1 MMRMDAFYAHSQ
13 ETLDYLKEKYRNDI
27 LKANEEFVQ
36 FKIGI
41 SKEVPRALHYELYEG
56 KMQLH
61 FEWGALGREWF
72 GLRKYLYEQTKFF
85 DEVSW
90 DKWQDRDKTRAIL
103 NWEIDSFDSLDRAV
117 GRLRS
122 LFDDL
127 MQMYFRTDRYEEKE
141 EEEQKSLD
149 WPKAEMPHLEIDL
162 QEDSNQPV
170 SLYDLSLLEVF
181 NLDLHIPPYQ
191 RTYCWDKKN
200 VLRLLRDV
208 FGAVGE
214 YRLGSLILQRKSDKY
229 EIIDGQQRLTTLAML
244 FHGMGVEG
252 ICLLE
257 QGFRSKESRDY
268 IAYNKYL
275 INTFLSGRTPLGAEE
290 INNMMERLT
299 FSVLVLHES
308 SLSLAY
314 TFFSNQN
321 SKGKPLSDYDLLKAH
336 HLRFI
341 GDEKEQMDKVVRWNE
356 MQLDSQRK
364 HEEKTYVQTLDK
376 YLFRLRKWLFCE
388 DWSER
393 EPFRIKNE
401 YEASDSLPGLEVVS
415 VFSPEKSPYFEA
427 IRGGRYFFDYVDHFV
442 SVYNSFTD
450 TPVFKIVHQGL
461 YGESHWQYGELIESL
476 LYAYYLKYGD
486 TYLAEAAVLLSRAVS
501 TVRLNGRKAN
511 FERSLAEIGEL
522 RIAARIESSGTPTI
536 LFSYLERIISEN
548 REDVGGYKILL
559 RYKGQLSR
567 LLQKLCSLVTLNSV
581 KTLACYDEIS

>member
-1 MMRMDAFYAHSQ
+1 MHMEAFSAHSQ

-41 SKEVPRALHYELYEG
+41 SKKVPSVLHYELCEG

-61 FEWGALGREWF
+61 FEWGAWGGEWF
-72 GLRKYLYEQTKFF
+72 GLRKYLYEQTKYFY
-85 DEVSW
+85 DVSW

-103 NWEIDSFDSLDRAV
+103 NWKIDSLDSLDRAI
-117 GRLRS
+117 GRMRS

-141 EEEQKSLD
+141 AEEQKSLN
-149 WPKAEMPHLEIDL
+149 WPKADLPHLEMDL

-181 NLDLHIPPYQ
+181 NLDLLIPPYQ

-244 FHGMGVEG
+244 FHGMGVDG
-252 ICLLE
+252 IGLLK

-275 INTFLSGRTPLGAEE
+275 INTFLAGRTPLGTEE
-290 INNMMERLT
+290 ISKKMERLT
-299 FSVLVLHES
+299 FSVLVLNEG

-341 GDEKEQMDKVVRWNE
+341 GDEKEQNDKVVRWNE

-364 HEEKTYVQTLDK
+364 HEEKSYVQTLDK

-401 YEASDSLPGLEVVS
+401 YEASESLPDVKVES
-415 VFSPEKSPYFEA
+415 VFSEKSPYFEA
-427 IRGGRYFFDYVDHFV
+427 IRGGAYFFDYVDHFV
-442 SVYNSFTD
+442 EVYKQFTD
-450 TPVFKIVHQGL
+450 TPVFKILHQGL

-486 TYLAEAAVLLSRAVS
+486 TYLAEAAVLLARAVS
-501 TVRLNGRKAN
+501 IVRLNGRKAN
-511 FERSLAEIGEL
+511 YERSLAEIGEL
-522 RIAARIESSGTPTI
+522 RIAARIESSGTPAI
-536 LFSYLERIISEN
+536 LFSHLERIISEN
-548 REDVGGYKILL
+548 REDVGGYKILQ

-567 LLQKLCSLVTLNSV
+567 LLQKLSSLVTLNSV
-581 KTLACYDEIS
+581 KILACYDEIS

>member
-1 MMRMDAFYAHSQ
+1 MPMEAFSAHSQ
-13 ETLDYLKEKYRNDI
+13 ATLDYLKEKYRDDI

-41 SKEVPRALHYELYEG
+41 SKKVPPALHYELYEG

-61 FEWGALGREWF
+61 FEWGALGGEWF
-72 GLRKYLYEQTKFF
+72 GLRRFLYDRTQYFE
-85 DEVSW
+85 DVSW
-90 DKWQDRDKTRAIL
+90 DEWQNRDKTRAIL
-103 NWEIDSFDSLDRAV
+103 NWKIDSFDSLDCAI
-117 GRLRS
+117 GRMRS

-141 EEEQKSLD
+141 AEEQKSLN
-149 WPKAEMPHLEIDL
+149 WPKADLPHLEMDL

-181 NLDLHIPPYQ
+181 NLDLLIPPYQ

-229 EIIDGQQRLTTLAML
+229 EIIDGQQRLTTLAIL
-244 FHGMGVEG
+244 FHGMGVDG
-252 ICLLE
+252 IGLLK
-257 QGFRSKESRDY
+257 QGFRSQESRDY

-275 INTFLSGRTPLGAEE
+275 INTFLAGRTPLGIEE
-290 INNMMERLT
+290 ISKKMERLT
-299 FSVLVLHES
+299 FSVLVLNEG

-341 GDEKEQMDKVVRWNE
+341 GGEKEQNDKVVRWNE

-364 HEEKTYVQTLDK
+364 HEEKSYVQTLDK

-401 YEASDSLPGLEVVS
+401 YEASESLPDVKVES
-415 VFSPEKSPYFEA
+415 VFSENSPYFEA
-427 IRGGRYFFDYVDHFV
+427 IRGGAYFFDDVDHV
-442 SVYNSFTD
+442 VEVYNKYTD
-450 TPVFKIVHQGL
+450 TPVFKILHQGL

-522 RIAARIESSGTPTI
+522 RIAARIESSGTSAI
-536 LFSYLERIISEN
+536 LFSYLESIISEN
-548 REDVGGYKILL
+548 REDVGGYKILQ

-567 LLQKLCSLVTLNSV
+567 LLQKLSSLVTLNSV

>member
-1 MMRMDAFYAHSQ
+1 MPMEAFSAHSQ
-13 ETLDYLKEKYRNDI
+13 ATLDYLKEKYRDVI

-36 FKIGI
+36 FRIGI
-41 SKEVPRALHYELYEG
+41 PRDDVPPALHYELYEG
-56 KMQLH
+56 KVQLH

-72 GLRKYLYEQTKFF
+72 GLRRYLYERTQYFE
-85 DEVSW
+85 DISW
-90 DKWQDRDKTRAIL
+90 DEWQNRDKTRAIL
-103 NWEIDSFDSLDRAV
+103 NRKIDSLDALDLAI
-117 GRLRS
+117 GRMRS

-127 MQMYFRTDRYEEKE
+127 TQMYFRVGRYEEKE
-141 EEEQKSLD
+141 AEEQKSIS
-149 WPKAEMPHLEIDL
+149 WPKKGLEPREVRLEKDP
-162 QEDSNQPV
+162 DQPV

-181 NLDLHIPPYQ
+181 NLDLRIPPYQ

-200 VLRLLRDV
+200 VLRLVRDV
-208 FGAVGE
+208 FGANRE
-214 YRLGSLILQRKSDKY
+214 YRLGSLILQRKSEGY
-229 EIIDGQQRLTTLAML
+229 EIIDGQQRLATLAML
-244 FHGMGVEG
+244 FRGMGVDG
-252 ICLLE
+252 IRLLK
-257 QGFRSKESRDY
+257 QGFQSKESRDF

-290 INNMMERLT
+290 VIQMMECLT
-299 FSVLVLHES
+299 FSVLVLNEG

-341 GDEKEQMDKVVRWNE
+341 GDETEQSEKVVRWNG
-356 MQLDSQRK
+356 MLLDSQRK

-401 YEASDSLPGLEVVS
+401 YEASESLPDVKVES
-415 VFSPEKSPYFEA
+415 FFSKKSPYFEA
-427 IRGGRYFFDYVDHFV
+427 IRGGAYFFDYVDHFV
-442 SVYNSFTD
+442 AEYKQFTD
-450 TPVFKIVHQGL
+450 TPVFKILHQGL

-501 TVRLNGRKAN
+501 IVRLNGRKAN
-511 FERSLAEIGEL
+511 YERSLAEIGEL
-522 RIAARIESSGTPTI
+522 RIAARIESSGTPAI
-536 LFSYLERIISEN
+536 LFSHLERIISEN
-548 REDVGGYKILL
+548 RVDVGGYKILQ
-559 RYKGQLSR
+559 RYKIQLSHM
-567 LLQKLCSLVTLNSV
+567 LKELCKNVDLNSV
-581 KTLACYDEIS
+581 KSYDRFDEIS

>member
-1 MMRMDAFYAHSQ
+1 MHMEAFSAHSQ

-41 SKEVPRALHYELYEG
+41 SKEVPRALHYELYEE

-61 FEWGALGREWF
+61 FEWGAWGGEWF
-72 GLRKYLYEQTKFF
+72 GLRHYLYEQTKHFE
-85 DEVSW
+85 DVSW
-90 DKWQDRDKTRAIL
+90 DKWQDHDKTRAIL
-103 NWEIDSFDSLDRAV
+103 NWKIDSFDSLDRAI
-117 GRLRS
+117 GRMRS

-141 EEEQKSLD
+141 AEEQKSLN
-149 WPKAEMPHLEIDL
+149 WPKADLPHLEMDL

-181 NLDLHIPPYQ
+181 NLDLLIPPYQ

-244 FHGMGVEG
+244 FHGMGVDG
-252 ICLLE
+252 IGLLK

-275 INTFLSGRTPLGAEE
+275 INTFLAGRTPLGTEE
-290 INNMMERLT
+290 ISKKMERLT
-299 FSVLVLHES
+299 FSVLVLNEG

-341 GDEKEQMDKVVRWNE
+341 GDEKEQNDKVVRWNE

-364 HEEKTYVQTLDK
+364 HEEKSYVQTLDK

-401 YEASDSLPGLEVVS
+401 YEASESLPDVKVES
-415 VFSPEKSPYFEA
+415 VFSENSPYFEA
-427 IRGGRYFFDYVDHFV
+427 IRGGAYFFDYVDHFV
-442 SVYNSFTD
+442 EVYNKYTD
-450 TPVFKIVHQGL
+450 TPVFKILHQGL

-486 TYLAEAAVLLSRAVS
+486 TYLAEAAVLLARAVS
-501 TVRLNGRKAN
+501 IVRLNGRKAN
-511 FERSLAEIGEL
+511 YERSLAEIGEL
-522 RIAARIESSGTPTI
+522 RIAARIESSGTPAI
-536 LFSYLERIISEN
+536 LFSHLERIISEN
-548 REDVGGYKILL
+548 REDVGGYKILQ

-567 LLQKLCSLVTLNSV
+567 LLQKLSSLVTLNSV
-581 KTLACYDEIS
+581 KILACYDEIS

>member
-1 MMRMDAFYAHSQ
+1 MMRMETFSAHSQ

-36 FKIGI
+36 FRIGI
-41 SKEVPRALHYELYEG
+41 SKEVPPALHYELYEG

-72 GLRKYLYEQTKFF
+72 GLRKYLYEQTKYFE
-85 DEVSW
+85 DVSW

-103 NWEIDSFDSLDRAV
+103 NWNIGSFDSLDRAV
-117 GRLRS
+117 GRMRS

-127 MQMYFRTDRYEEKE
+127 MQMYFRIDRYEEKE
-141 EEEQKSLD
+141 AEEQRSLN
-149 WPKAEMPHLEIDL
+149 WPKANLPRLEMEL
-162 QEDSNQPV
+162 QEDSSQPV

-181 NLDLHIPPYQ
+181 KLDLLIPPYQ
-191 RTYCWDKKN
+191 RTYCWDRKN

-208 FGAVGE
+208 FSAVEE
-214 YRLGSLILQRKSDKY
+214 YRLGSLILQRKSGRY

-244 FHGMGVEG
+244 FHGMGVDG
-252 ICLLE
+252 IGLLK

-275 INTFLSGRTPLGAEE
+275 INTFLSGRTPLGTEE
-290 INNMMERLT
+290 ISKKMERLT
-299 FSVLVLHES
+299 FSVLVLNEG

-341 GDEKEQMDKVVRWNE
+341 GDENEQNDKVVRWNE

-364 HEEKTYVQTLDK
+364 HEEKSYVQTLDK

-401 YEASDSLPGLEVVS
+401 YEASESLPDVKVES
-415 VFSPEKSPYFEA
+415 VFSENSPYFEA
-427 IRGGRYFFDYVDHFV
+427 IRGGAYFFDYVDHFV
-442 SVYNSFTD
+442 EVYNKYTD
-450 TPVFKIVHQGL
+450 TPVFKILHQGL

-522 RIAARIESSGTPTI
+522 RIAARIESSGTSAI

-548 REDVGGYKILL
+548 REDVGGYKILQ

-567 LLQKLCSLVTLNSV
+567 LLQILSSLVTLNSV